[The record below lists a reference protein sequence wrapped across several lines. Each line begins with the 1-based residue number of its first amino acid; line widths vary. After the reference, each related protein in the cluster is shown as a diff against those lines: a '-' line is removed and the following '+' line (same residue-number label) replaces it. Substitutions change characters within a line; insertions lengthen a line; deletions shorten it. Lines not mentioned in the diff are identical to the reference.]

1 MSLPFD
7 LDGFVRDYTKPM
19 HLVQSVE
26 MMAQDAWGVTLRG
39 ATTQFMRRYRDRY
52 GTWVEIATPTGAGEP
67 VTICVEFCTP
77 QIVRFRMTPCVTGVQ
92 ACVPENK
99 TQMVVNE
106 FAERNFAV
114 HIEQNASAITLCSDA
129 LNVTLQ
135 RNPWQVTI
143 TDRHG
148 ETLYRTIPAAVFQH
162 PPTGESHLD
171 GASITD
177 AWPWFFRNLYPLG
190 FVRDE
195 NGLTQVFETATIWND
210 EHFYGFGEKFGAFD
224 KRGQAIQLW
233 HANATGNTWP
243 LSYKNVPFFISTH
256 GYGIFINSAYP
267 IQYHMGDLSYTR
279 YSMHVQ
285 HDLLDY
291 YFIYGPSIKE
301 ILPRYTSITG
311 VPGLPPLWSFGLWMS
326 RMSYNNQQE
335 VEQVAHDL
343 RANDIPCDVIH
354 IDTDWFERP
363 WINDLTFSAERFPDP
378 KGMIARLRE
387 QGFRL
392 TLWQLPYIATD
403 SKLYTEGAASG
414 YFARQADGSPY
425 HISGFFGPAAV
436 IDFSNPD
443 AVTWYQSKFEPLFEM
458 GVAAIKTDFGEG
470 APPDAHYA
478 QADGLEMHNLYPLLY
493 NRAIFE
499 VTQAHTGEG
508 IVWGRSAYAGS
519 QRYPVHWGGDPAS
532 LWEDLGNL
540 WCGGL
545 GLGLCGFPFWSVD
558 IGGFAGTPSPELYIR
573 WAEAGLFVTHPRA
586 HGPIHREPW
595 AFGEEALRI
604 FRKYAKLRYRLM
616 PYVWSTAMQSVAT
629 SLPVMRPLVLDWQD
643 DPTTATID
651 DQWMFG
657 EWLLVAPILDERNR
671 RQIYL
676 PAGRWFDFWS
686 GAAIDGPRWI
696 TRYAALD
703 ELPLYVRAGAILPLA
718 PDMAYTGEKAW
729 DPLTVLIYP
738 GDQPESQ
745 FSMIDDQEHLHIWFR
760 QTGAKIIVGVD
771 GAQKRR
777 TVEFEVYMDNQVHR
791 TSIELSNE
799 KRKDIF

>member
-1 MSLPFD
+1 M
-7 LDGFVRDYTKPM
+7 
-19 HLVQSVE
+19 
-26 MMAQDAWGVTLRG
+26 RG
-39 ATTQFMRRYRDRY
+39 D
-52 GTWVEIATPTGAGEP
+52 
-67 VTICVEFCTP
+67 
-77 QIVRFRMTPCVTGVQ
+77 
-92 ACVPENK
+92 
-99 TQMVVNE
+99 
-106 FAERNFAV
+106 
-114 HIEQNASAITLCSDA
+114 D
-129 LNVTLQ
+129 
-135 RNPWQVTI
+135 
-143 TDRHG
+143 
-148 ETLYRTIPAAVFQH
+148 
-162 PPTGESHLD
+162 
-171 GASITD
+171 
-177 AWPWFFRNLYPLG
+177 
-190 FVRDE
+190 
-195 NGLTQVFETATIWND
+195 GLTQVFETATIWND

-224 KRGQAIQLW
+224 KRGQVIQLW

-243 LSYKNVPFFISTH
+243 LSYKNVPFFISTR

-267 IQYHMGDLSYTR
+267 IQFHMGDLSHTR
-279 YSMHVQ
+279 YSMHLQ

-301 ILPRYTSITG
+301 ILPRYTGITG
-311 VPGLPPLWSFGLWMS
+311 APGLPPLWSFGLWMS
-326 RMSYNNQQE
+326 RMSYNEQQQ

-354 IDTDWFERP
+354 IDTDWFARP
-363 WINDLTFSAERFPDP
+363 WANDLTFSSERFPDP
-378 KGMIARLRE
+378 AGMIANLRRH
-387 QGFRL
+387 GFRL

-403 SKLYTEGAASG
+403 SELYAEGAASG
-414 YFARQADGSPY
+414 YFACKADGSPY

-436 IDFSNPD
+436 IDFSNPA
-443 AVTWYQSKFEPLFEM
+443 AVAWYQAKFEPLFDM

-478 QADGLEMHNLYPLLY
+478 HANGLEMHNLYPLLY

-499 VTQAHTGEG
+499 ATQTHTGEG

-540 WCGGL
+540 WHGGL

-604 FRKYAKLRYRLM
+604 FRKYAKLRYRLI
-616 PYVWSTAMQSVAT
+616 PYVWSTAVQSVAT

-643 DPTTATID
+643 DPTTTTID

-657 EWLLVAPILDERNR
+657 EWLLVSPILDERNR

-686 GAAIDGPRWI
+686 GAVIDGPRWL
-696 TRYAALD
+696 TRHAELD

-718 PDMAYTGEKAW
+718 PDMAHTGEKAW
-729 DPLTVLIYP
+729 DPLTLMIYP
-738 GDQPESQ
+738 DGESRFTLSDKAGSEIEIICSANRQSVMISLGAAPGRQ
-745 FSMIDDQEHLHIWFR
+745 FQLQVFGLTAPIAAVTCNGKELPAAPSQQDASDWRVESAGFLTIAC
-760 QTGAKIIVGVD
+760 TGGEDVT
-771 GAQKRR
+771 R
-777 TVEFEVYMDNQVHR
+777 VELFFCMM
-791 TSIELSNE
+791 
-799 KRKDIF
+799 